1 MLALQIITIVFLI
14 LSYIIMTSIMI
25 IFERDK
31 PRNLIIWSIVFLF
44 TSVVGYCIYIFSRSI
59 FYKKK
64 KSLSIKQQEDEVY
77 LNLIQNDIVNNDVS
91 TNEELYQFNK
101 MAYNAKLTVN
111 NTYTIFD
118 KYNELKADLLSEINE
133 AKDYIIFEVTK
144 VNKYDFSDI
153 LQALIE
159 RARGGVKIKFIYDS
173 LISRKILKQMRDN
186 NIKVHRFSKHNT
198 IGRVYANKRNLI
210 SIDGRVCFICNLVVK
225 NNQLIDKYDIADT
238 FIKFSGDI
246 VQEMNISAHQDA
258 IFAGNKF
265 IEFKNPEI
273 EKTYN
278 NSKIMYVAN
287 EYSKDIELL
296 IINAI
301 CLAKESIQLQLEEF
315 IPTESILSLLR
326 FAINSNIE
334 VRLMVPLKTNRHSK
348 YFASRAYAKQL
359 ALIGANVYL
368 YDGFIRFNAITID
381 SKYSL
386 FGSFILD
393 REHLSTGVQ
402 NIVIIED
409 KQAVDHFITKFDE
422 DINNSYRISNAKYM
436 LLREKFFKNFV

>member
-1 MLALQIITIVFLI
+1 
-14 LSYIIMTSIMI
+14 
-25 IFERDK
+25 
-31 PRNLIIWSIVFLF
+31 
-44 TSVVGYCIYIFSRSI
+44 
-59 FYKKK
+59 
-64 KSLSIKQQEDEVY
+64 
-77 LNLIQNDIVNNDVS
+77 
-91 TNEELYQFNK
+91 

-111 NTYTIFD
+111 NAYRIFD
-118 KYNELKADLLSEINE
+118 KYCELKSDLLNEIDE

-173 LISRKILKQMRDN
+173 LISNKILKKLRDN

-198 IGRVYANKRNLI
+198 IGKVYANKRNLI
-210 SIDGRVCFICNLVVK
+210 SIDGKLCYICNLDVK
-225 NNQLIDKYDIADT
+225 NNQLADKYDIADT

-265 IEFKNPEI
+265 IEFKNPET
-273 EKTYN
+273 EKIYN
-278 NSKIMYVAN
+278 NTKMMYVAN

-296 IINAI
+296 IIDAI

-326 FAINSNIE
+326 FAINSNID

-359 ALIGANVYL
+359 ALIGAKVYL

-409 KQAVDHFITKFDE
+409 KLAVDHFISKFDE